1 MKNKKRYLD
10 SVSQLLIGKR
20 KAKTAFLNNLSCD
33 IDEYLLNSPEA
44 SFSDLEKEFGTPA
57 ELLYEYASAQD
68 EKKLSKSI
76 SIKRV
81 ASGFLIFLLV
91 AIISGSILNTL
102 WWNKTL
108 HDLHEADNWDNQLRP
123 TIIIEKTEEPK

>member
-44 SFSDLEKEFGTPA
+44 SFSDLEREFGTPA

-68 EKKLSKSI
+68 EKELSKFI
-76 SIKRV
+76 SLKRIT
-81 ASGFLIFLLV
+81 ASFLVFLLV
-91 AIISGSILNTL
+91 AAISGSILSTL

-108 HDLHEADNWDNQLRP
+108 RDLDKATDFDNQLRP
-123 TIIIEKTEEPK
+123 TIIIDRTEEAK